1 MTGPLGNSEFC
12 FPQISMFLE
21 ILGKQNS
28 LFPSGPV
35 IKCLL
40 FHSNEM
46 QLLYIALNLC
56 VRLLPKLWFSVLQ
69 NRKNDEASYEKML
82 KLRRDLNRACTILD
96 MVKRREQSKKEL
108 LQLTVE
114 VFEKRYDSQ
123 FNFKMLNTFF
133 HTFHT
138 TNLNIPDMLLEIM
151 QVKYFNSV
159 WT

>member
-1 MTGPLGNSEFC
+1 MV
-12 FPQISMFLE
+12 
-21 ILGKQNS
+21 
-28 LFPSGPV
+28 LF
-35 IKCLL
+35 
-40 FHSNEM
+40 
-46 QLLYIALNLC
+46 
-56 VRLLPKLWFSVLQ
+56 LQ

-123 FNFKMLNTFF
+123 FNIKILNTFLIHF
-133 HTFHT
+133 CHHPYE
-138 TNLNIPDMLLEIM
+138 NVNIPDMLLEIM

-159 WT
+159 WI

>member
-1 MTGPLGNSEFC
+1 MV
-12 FPQISMFLE
+12 
-21 ILGKQNS
+21 
-28 LFPSGPV
+28 LF
-35 IKCLL
+35 
-40 FHSNEM
+40 
-46 QLLYIALNLC
+46 
-56 VRLLPKLWFSVLQ
+56 LQ

-123 FNFKMLNTFF
+123 FNIKILNPFF
-133 HTFHT
+133 LFIFCHHPYE
-138 TNLNIPDMLLEIM
+138 NLNVLDMLLAIM